1 MTEQHRSM
9 HLSEGPG
16 SGQPVF
22 DLSGADRGWFLL
34 ATGMALHMAAVHLA
48 PKAGGTPG
56 LWRNVLVVVALP
68 SLLALVASRLRP
80 RPVLPRPASVAWL
93 VLFAVAG
100 LGVCWSPYPRA
111 GLETLAY
118 LAAWGCLF
126 VGLRALQGWR
136 SDAVAWLAAWAAGA
150 GLVAATVQ
158 TTVFGNPFGGWLYRF
173 TSFASPQVYGLSLAL
188 LVALLL
194 IGLRRGRLPVVVVAP
209 LAGALVIASQ
219 MNGGRQGFLAT
230 ALVLLFSATP
240 LGGIGWRRAMSL
252 PAAIVA
258 CAMVFSL
265 VVRFAAPAPMREL
278 LEVNDV
284 IGLLTFSQKSLAES
298 GDAGT
303 TRDRLKIWMALG
315 SRISASSPS
324 ELVFGH
330 GTASAGLVIAEGDV
344 RYRGYTSETM
354 DPNRTAHNEFLRSLF
369 EWGVVGLAA
378 FAALVFLPIAHAA
391 RRLRDHR
398 QSADLVLF
406 AAAGLGI
413 PAYALLGNTL
423 VASGG
428 PLGTAI
434 VLLVAEIYD
443 DSAGEGGE
451 TPR

>member
-1 MTEQHRSM
+1 MTEQHRSV

-22 DLSGADRGWFLL
+22 DLSGSGRAWFLL
-34 ATGMALHMAAVHLA
+34 AMGMALHLAAVHLA
-48 PKAGGTPG
+48 PKAGGMPG

-68 SLLALVASRLRP
+68 SMLASVVTRLRP
-80 RPVLPRPASVAWL
+80 RPGLPMPVSLAWL
-93 VLFAVAG
+93 ALFAMAG

-118 LAAWGCLF
+118 LGAWGCLF
-126 VGLRALQGWR
+126 VGVRALQEWR
-136 SDAVAWLAAWAAGA
+136 ADAASWLAVWSAGA
-150 GLVAATVQ
+150 GLVAATLQ
-158 TTVFGNPFGGWLYRF
+158 TTVFDNPFGGWLYRF

-194 IGLRRGRLPVVVVAP
+194 IGVRRERLPLVVVAP

-230 ALVLLFSATP
+230 ALVLLFSAIP
-240 LGGIGWRRAMSL
+240 IGALGWRRLLPL
-252 PAAIVA
+252 PAAVLA
-258 CAMVFSL
+258 CAMAFSL
-265 VVRFAAPAPMREL
+265 LVRAAAPAPMREL

-303 TRDRLKIWMALG
+303 TRDRLKIWAALG
-315 SRISASSPS
+315 SRISASSPA
-324 ELVFGH
+324 ELAFGH

-344 RYRGYTSETM
+344 RYRGYTAETM

-378 FAALVFLPIAHAA
+378 FAAMVLLPIAHAA
-391 RRLRDHR
+391 GRLRHHC

-413 PAYALLGNTL
+413 PAYAFLGNTL

-434 VLLVAEIYD
+434 VLLVVEIYG
-443 DSAGEGGE
+443 DSVGE
-451 TPR
+451 TGGAAQ